1 MLTKLRLL
9 NPSRIGVK
17 PCTIAC
23 LLVFSLSILS
33 TSLAQDVTRVVVL
46 PFSSTS
52 DAAAY
57 SLGLPAA
64 LQRTLNVIDGVYVPP
79 VGDAFFVSQRL
90 QTRGAM
96 TAESVARSYDAAAIV
111 SGQVQVIGDQV
122 EVRLGFAGPNYAQV
136 PDALVRASLN
146 DTQTVVTQTVN
157 TVIDRLALS
166 VSGLD
171 NSEITS
177 LLNRVPSFESLGAA
191 GEASSRLG
199 AADLEALATAKDPDD
214 DLDYASSWILS
225 EYARAL
231 ALDGNQAEAL
241 TYSQRA
247 VEYGSLDVEST
258 AVRGV
263 ILLSYGQTAEARQL
277 FDEALRLNPVHAIA
291 LQGRGRTTDDL
302 QMAQADFEAALR
314 ANPRFV
320 NAYLSLASSQDAQQ
334 ALQTLRA
341 GVERVPES
349 ISLHRAIV
357 REAIR
362 LGDPAGA
369 VSYLEGFLA
378 NNPEASP
385 DIYALAAL
393 VPAGAPSEQALELV
407 RQGRSLY
414 PQAESLVLAEAT
426 LLEKQGNSQASQEVL
441 SSAVPNSPSADT
453 ASTIELAVTQA
464 RSGQFEQARATM
476 GSLGTEGDA
485 LEFNIAQVYLQAG
498 QSDAAISIL
507 EPLINRNPNDDE
519 ALTFYAI
526 ALGRAGRYDQA
537 LNSLDRALQLNP
549 ANEQASRARSVIE
562 QNRNLTGNQAV
573 SLSSDAATA
582 FEAGLSAL
590 ESGQFSEAMREFDRA
605 RSLQDQGLIAFYQ
618 GYTKQL
624 LGDTSGAVPDY
635 ERALQD
641 LPNSATLLNNL
652 GFAYYRMGRFDRA
665 VETLVQ
671 AVTTDPNNVEA
682 QLNLGLVYYD
692 LNRFAQSV
700 APLEQALAL
709 NPELAQINLQTQNG
723 SFSYT
728 ELLEDARSRA
738 Q

>member
-1 MLTKLRLL
+1 MRITSNLL
-9 NPSRIGVK
+9 NPRIRLVRC
-17 PCTIAC
+17 CTIIT
-23 LLVFSLSILS
+23 LVALSVTAFS
-33 TSLAQDVTRVVVL
+33 TTLAQDVTRIVIL
-46 PFSSTS
+46 PFSTTA
-52 DAAAY
+52 DAATY
-57 SLGLPAA
+57 SLGLPTAI
-64 LQRTLNVIDGVYVPP
+64 QRTLNVIDGVYAPP

-96 TAESVARSYDAAAIV
+96 TPDSVARAYDAAGIV
-111 SGQVQVIGDQV
+111 SGQVQVVGDQV
-122 EVRLGFAGPNYAQV
+122 EVRLGFAGPNYPQV
-136 PDALVRASLN
+136 ADAIIRASLE
-146 DTQTVVTQTVN
+146 DSQSVVTQAVN
-157 TVIDRLALS
+157 TTIDRLALS
-166 VSGLD
+166 VSSLD

-177 LLNRVPSFESLGAA
+177 LLSRVPSFESLAA
-191 GEASSRLG
+191 VGEASSRLG
-199 AADLEALATAKDPDD
+199 GADLAALSTAKDPDD

-231 ALDGNQAEAL
+231 ALDGNQNEAL

-247 VEYGSLDVEST
+247 VEYGTLDVEST

-277 FDEALRLNPVHAIA
+277 FDEALRINPVHAIA
-291 LQGRGRTTDDL
+291 LQGRGRSTDDV

-320 NAYLSLASSQDAQQ
+320 NAYLSLAASQDAQR

-378 NNPEASP
+378 QNPEASP

-393 VPAGAPSEQALELV
+393 VPPGTPSEQALELV

-414 PQAESLVLAEAT
+414 PEAESLVLAEAT
-426 LLEKQGNSQASQEVL
+426 LLEKQGYSQASQEVL
-441 SSAVPNSPSADT
+441 SNAVPSSPSTDT

-464 RSGQFEQARATM
+464 RSGQLDQARATM
-476 GSLGTEGDA
+476 ASLGTEGDA
-485 LEFNIAQVYLQAG
+485 LEFNTAQVYLQAG
-498 QSDAAISIL
+498 QSNAAISIL
-507 EPLINRNPNDDE
+507 EPLVNRNPNDDE

-549 ANEQASRARSVIE
+549 ANEQAGRARSVIE

-573 SLSSDAATA
+573 SLNTEAATA

-590 ESGQFSEAMREFDRA
+590 EGGQFNEAMREFDRA
-605 RSLQDQGLIAFYQ
+605 RSVQDQGLIAFYQ

-624 LGDTSGAVPDY
+624 LGDTSGAVSDY

-671 AVTTDPNNVEA
+671 AVTADPANVEA

-692 LNRFAQSV
+692 LDRFAQSV
-700 APLEQALAL
+700 TPLEQALAL
-709 NPELAQINLQTQNG
+709 NPDLAQINLQTQNG
-723 SFSYT
+723 DFSYT
-728 ELLEDARSRA
+728 ELLEDARQRA